1 MDRPARLTSKITEDK
16 APLFEE
22 LLYMNFLW
30 KTARLRAALLCSCCY
45 EPSAR
50 IYLLANHC
58 SGKICRRPTDSFL
71 PISFKY
77 KICCGPT
84 DIFLPISFGCKY
96 AVALQYLLSPIR
108 FKAETAVALQEQIFV
123 FPPIR
128 LVVKICL
135 RSLQRR
141 SPTHLLYEKAICKNV
156 QKLKQANS

>member
-1 MDRPARLTSKITEDK
+1 MISLAVVPYDSWNVTDTFKPLTGSITQSLNE
-16 APLFEE
+16 EE
-22 LLYMNFLW
+22 LL
-30 KTARLRAALLCSCCY
+30 LRCCY

-50 IYLLANHC
+50 NYLLANHC

-108 FKAETAVALQEQIFV
+108 FKAETAAALQEQIFV

-135 RSLQRR
+135 RFLQRR
-141 SPTHLLYEKAICKNV
+141 SPTRPLYEKAICKNV